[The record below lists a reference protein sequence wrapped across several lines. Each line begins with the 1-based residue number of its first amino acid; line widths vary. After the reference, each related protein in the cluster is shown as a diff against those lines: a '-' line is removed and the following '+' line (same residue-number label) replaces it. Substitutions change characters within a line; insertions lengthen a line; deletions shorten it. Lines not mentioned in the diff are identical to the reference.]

1 MATLPC
7 PYLLPNG
14 QRCPGHIVKIEAFN
28 ADLSWTFHESG
39 KWTFNHSQPRS
50 QYRLFC
56 SEKGDHTGDCRPE
69 QMNLYLSG
77 MPDNLLTLA
86 TAHARQASEPELPLG
101 DIAPLRFLE
110 D

>member
-1 MATLPC
+1 
-7 PYLLPNG
+7 
-14 QRCPGHIVKIEAFN
+14 
-28 ADLSWTFHESG
+28 
-39 KWTFNHSQPRS
+39 
-50 QYRLFC
+50 
-56 SEKGDHTGDCRPE
+56 
-69 QMNLYLSG
+69 MNLYLSG